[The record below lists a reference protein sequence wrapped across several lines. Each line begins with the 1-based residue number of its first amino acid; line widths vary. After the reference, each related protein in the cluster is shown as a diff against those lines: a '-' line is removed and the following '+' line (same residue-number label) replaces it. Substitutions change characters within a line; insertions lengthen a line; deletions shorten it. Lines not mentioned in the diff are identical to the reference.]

1 MLVEFRRSG
10 SELGSIAFDR
20 FQRLVAGTEHADGL
34 PNQVASLLDVVRN
47 PTHSVRV
54 ALATHEEC
62 RTHLF
67 SYRGTHGAALVAIKR
82 GQLRL
87 VPAQRSFLSA
97 DLAGAVNLRP
107 QPEAAQA
114 IRPASTNLVT
124 NLTSLDHTRRGLAL
138 DHARAELAWRVSLE
152 SRAGV
157 APLVAVETRNGL
169 LVASDDGERLEP
181 RTSTWVFRKLIETAH
196 ELDSEYL
203 ISRGGSPL
211 SPGGHQRHAR

>member
-1 MLVEFRRSG
+1 MFVEFRRSD

-20 FQRLVAGTEHADGL
+20 FQRMVAGTEDIDGL
-34 PNQVASLLDVVRN
+34 PVEVASLLDMVRN
-47 PTHSVRV
+47 PKHSVRV

-67 SYRGTHGAALVAIKR
+67 SYGGTDGAALVAVKR

-87 VPAQRSFLSA
+87 VPAQRPFLAA

-107 QPEAAQA
+107 QPEAPQA
-114 IRPASTNLVT
+114 VRPASTQLVSE
-124 NLTSLDHTRRGLAL
+124 LTSLDHVRRRQAL
-138 DHARAELAWRVSLE
+138 DHAHAELAWRVSPE
-152 SRAGV
+152 SRTGV

-181 RTSTWVFRKLIETAH
+181 RTSTWVFRKLVEMAH
-196 ELDSEYL
+196 ELDSN
-203 ISRGGSPL
+203 
-211 SPGGHQRHAR
+211 